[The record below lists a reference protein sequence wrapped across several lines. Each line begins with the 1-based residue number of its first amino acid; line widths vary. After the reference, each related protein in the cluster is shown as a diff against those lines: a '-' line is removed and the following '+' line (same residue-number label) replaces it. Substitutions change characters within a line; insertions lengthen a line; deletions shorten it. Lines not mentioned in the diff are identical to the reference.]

1 MPATIIEPERH
12 TPVIAEADVV
22 ILGGGPA
29 GIAAAASAARAG
41 ASTILL
47 ERYGFLGGM
56 GTAAM
61 VTNFCGL
68 HADINGSIQQ
78 VVHGVVDDI
87 LDRLARLDGL
97 REPHIIQGPDGRR
110 SGAQAYDTAAYKL
123 AADEVLTGAGV
134 DLRFHVQ
141 AVGAV
146 MDGERI
152 DAVLV
157 ETKSGRGAIRGRAFI
172 DCSGDADL
180 ATWAGAPYALGG
192 DDGFLAFPTL
202 MFRLG
207 NVDDARADQEG
218 RPKLRELIA
227 EANASGDYSLPRK
240 AGVIRGQAHGGE
252 WRANLTQISRNGGP
266 INGADA
272 DDLAFAEVQGR
283 RQVQEYFRFLRDK
296 VPGFEKAYLLE
307 TAPQIGIRETRR
319 IQGAFMLDGEDVLE
333 CRDFADS
340 IGANGWPLETH
351 EAGDV
356 KWQFVGGRGYHQIP
370 FSTTVPQGVSNLLVA
385 GRCASTT
392 QSGQA
397 SLRVSGPCF
406 AMGQAAGTA
415 SAMALSAGVSAA
427 ELPIA
432 GLQRRLV
439 SNGAFL
445 GDVPGL

>member
-1 MPATIIEPERH
+1 MSVAITEPARQ

-22 ILGGGPA
+22 VLGGGPA
-29 GIAAAASAARAG
+29 GIAAAKAAASTG
-41 ASTILL
+41 SSTILL

-78 VVHGVVDDI
+78 IVHGVADEI
-87 LDRLARLDGL
+87 LERLARLDGL
-97 REPHIIQGPDGRR
+97 REPHVITAANGLRT
-110 SGAQAYDTAAYKL
+110 GAQAYDTAAYKL
-123 AADEVLTGAGV
+123 AADDLLTGAGV

-141 AVGAV
+141 AVGTV
-146 MDGERI
+146 MDGARI

-157 ETKSGRGAIRGRAFI
+157 ETKSGRGAIRGRMFL

-180 ATWAGAPYALGG
+180 AAWSGAPYALGG
-192 DDGFLAFPTL
+192 DDGFIAFPTM

-207 NVDDARADQEG
+207 NVEDERAWNEG
-218 RPKLRELIA
+218 IPKMRELIA
-227 EANASGDYSLPRK
+227 DANASGDYTLPRK
-240 AGVIRGQAHGGE
+240 AGVVRGQPHRGE
-252 WRANLTQISRNGGP
+252 WRANLTQISRDGAP

-272 DDLAFAEVQGR
+272 DDLAYAEVHGR
-283 RQVQEYFRFLRDK
+283 RQAQEYFRFLRDK
-296 VPGFEKAYLLE
+296 VPGFENAYLLE
-307 TAPQIGIRETRR
+307 TAPQVGIRETRR
-319 IQGAFMLDGEDVLE
+319 IQGRYQLDGSDVLE

-356 KWQFVGGRGYHQIP
+356 KWEFVGGRGYHQIP
-370 FSTTVPQGVSNLLVA
+370 FSATVPTGVDNLLVA

-406 AMGQAAGTA
+406 AMGQAIGTA
-415 SAMALSAGVSAA
+415 ASMGLAQGVAA
-427 ELPIA
+427 
-432 GLQRRLV
+432 
-439 SNGAFL
+439 
-445 GDVPGL
+445 GDVPVPDLQRELVSDGAFIGDVSGL

>member
-1 MPATIIEPERH
+1 MTATILEPARE

-22 ILGGGPA
+22 VLGGGPA
-29 GIAAAASAARAG
+29 GIAAATAAARTG

-78 VVHGVVDDI
+78 IVHGVADDI

-97 REPHIIQGPDGRR
+97 KTPHVIQGANGLRT
-110 SGAQAYDTAAYKL
+110 GAQAYDTAAYKL
-123 AADEVLTGAGV
+123 AADDVLTGAGV

-141 AVGAV
+141 AVGLV
-146 MDGERI
+146 MDGPRI

-157 ETKSGRGAIRGRAFI
+157 ESKSGRGAIRACAFL

-180 ATWAGAPYALGG
+180 AAWAGAPYALGG
-192 DDGFLAFPTL
+192 DDGFLAYPTL

-207 NVDDARADQEG
+207 NVEDERAWNEG
-218 RPKLRELIA
+218 IPKMRELIA
-227 EANASGDYSLPRK
+227 DANASGHYVLPRK
-240 AGVIRGQAHGGE
+240 AGVVRSQPHPGE

-272 DDLAFAEVQGR
+272 DDLAYAEVHGR
-283 RQVQEYFRFLRDK
+283 RQVQEYFRFLKDS
-296 VPGFEKAYLLE
+296 VPGFEQAYLLE

-319 IQGAFMLDGEDVLE
+319 IKGRYQLDGSDVLE
-333 CRDFADS
+333 CRDFDDS

-351 EAGDV
+351 QAGDV
-356 KWQFVGGRGYHQIP
+356 KWEFVGGRGYHQIP
-370 FSTTVPQGVSNLLVA
+370 FAATVPAGVDNLLVA

-406 AMGQAAGTA
+406 AMGQAVGTA
-415 SAMALSAGVSAA
+415 AAMGLAGGVAPGDV
-427 ELPIA
+427 PIRQ
-432 GLQRRLV
+432 LQAKLIED
-439 SNGAFL
+439 GAFL

>member
-1 MPATIIEPERH
+1 MPATITEPARQ

-22 ILGGGPA
+22 VLGGGPA
-29 GIAAAASAARAG
+29 GIAAATAAARTG

-78 VVHGVVDDI
+78 IVHGVADDI
-87 LDRLARLDGL
+87 LERLAHLDGL
-97 REPHIIQGPDGRR
+97 KEPHVITGASGLRT
-110 SGAQAYDTAAYKL
+110 GAQAYDTAAYKL
-123 AADEVLTGAGV
+123 AADDVLTGAGV

-141 AVGAV
+141 AVGLV
-146 MDGERI
+146 MDGPRI

-157 ETKSGRGAIRGRAFI
+157 ETKSGRGAIRGRAFL

-180 ATWAGAPYALGG
+180 AVWAGAPYALGG
-192 DDGFLAFPTL
+192 DDGFLAYPTL

-207 NVDDARADQEG
+207 NVADEPAWNEG
-218 RPKLRELIA
+218 IPKMRELIA
-227 EANASGDYSLPRK
+227 EANASGQYVLPRK
-240 AGVIRGQAHGGE
+240 AGVVRSQPHPGE
-252 WRANLTQISRNGGP
+252 WRANLTQISRDGGP

-272 DDLAFAEVQGR
+272 DDLAFAEIHGR
-283 RQVQEYFRFLRDK
+283 RQVQEYFRFLKDK
-296 VPGFEKAYLLE
+296 VPGFENAYLLE

-319 IQGAFMLDGEDVLE
+319 IQGRYQLDGGDVLG
-333 CRDFADS
+333 CRDFDDS

-356 KWQFVGGRGYHQIP
+356 KWEFVGGRGYHQIP
-370 FSTTVPQGVSNLLVA
+370 FSATVPQGVDNLLVA

-406 AMGQAAGTA
+406 AMGQAIGTA
-415 SAMALSAGVSAA
+415 AAMGLSQGVAPGDV
-427 ELPIA
+427 PIRQ
-432 GLQRRLV
+432 LQQKLV
-439 SNGAFL
+439 SDGAFL
-445 GDVPGL
+445 GDVPGV